1 MSSTLTGVCGLSWEV
16 TMSVLPRLYM
26 EEVLSELQRR
36 KIAVAREKVRHS
48 DLSRLLHEVMV
59 REYEQLQQHLR
70 TFYIH
75 TEKEFSPQ
83 TRAQEIHYV
92 HGHQRNLPGSQGING
107 NASQGVARNSP
118 NQENLLGTQGSH
130 GNASQGVARNSPNQE
145 KSPTMAVQE
154 NIPAQTVAKNTLPGN
169 LQGMQGVN
177 SSQGIVQ
184 NSPNQGISPIT
195 ERQQSL
201 QPRGKFITSQ
211 NVSQKSTDQLVQG
224 PSPITSMQ
232 QNLQAPS
239 AETSQRALNT
249 SPGNLPRIQCVYST
263 ASQSILQNSSNQ
275 HGMALITATQHNHPA
290 VFPQAMG
297 KKSSPGNVRETEGL
311 HGNASQ
317 SLAQNSPNPL
327 VHGILPVVTSSTQH
341 DNQAQ
346 LIQTVRTL
354 KNNVAGNSGGRQ
366 SNTQQSVP
374 QNTPGQPVQGTSPT
388 TATHQ
393 SLKVH
398 FAQSLANLKNN
409 LQGIK
414 PSIVT
419 TRTGA
424 PVHGK
429 SFTYSQPSRPQM
441 QVSPQVQSSPEAMP
455 PQLAQMIRNGPNLLN
470 TPTGLLRGHANPV
483 VKFPSGA
490 SAGQPS
496 SQTSAPIDPV
506 AWGRSF
512 SSTMKSQQE
521 AESGQQGLQKD
532 VVTNSNSSNSIH
544 ANLLGEVPSAA
555 RQPSPQ
561 PPGSQTDAPIDQCAW
576 ARSFSIAMKSQ
587 QEVVSGHQGLQ
598 KGVVTDSSHGNAS
611 PGVVQ
616 SSPNQPERES
626 SPETETPLQNLQT
639 QFEQAVQEA
648 RNSLPGASMPLDV
661 HAGQGGADRS
671 STSDTSFTM
680 AQTLQGTSV
689 QDNMHSNT
697 SPYDV
702 GQVNQISEPTEDR
715 TKNHDHQ
722 DMQGTFLT
730 NNCDATTD
738 VSFHS
743 AATNAEREE
752 DKYNDTRSTNATT
765 QESVAS
771 QQTFLT
777 LNQQSEHKT
786 SDMHD
791 SIRQHL
797 PEQDTTQSSQDNGRE
812 HSVQEPSETENT
824 HNLPSSNVVVKIEQE
839 DDYWSVP
846 CTTSTAN
853 SHVSDSPSP
862 CVVVKTEKDDNIETD
877 STLPLDYSAG
887 TSMERSSTVRTEND
901 LEEAWRQERLD
912 DHSSPE
918 QSQVTTSAPVQQV
931 MPQGLSMTHT
941 DQQESTSSS
950 LTLSESLTIRT
961 TPSQESRH
969 YAVHSSAGLPDL
981 DMNAYEFRDNS
992 RNLSQKRKTVRALL
1006 DDLKKAKQLKS
1017 DGVTNEE
1024 DPMGIVSAMKDWR
1037 EGRRYSQTNRREDV
1051 GPSVPLVG
1059 EGSVQ
1064 QLRTG
1069 NMQGGEQFSL
1079 ASAEADRTVR
1089 APRGVLHKCMF
1100 CPFETRLKT
1109 NLQYHL
1115 RDHAEI
1121 NVYRCGMCSFSAATK
1136 QTLDDHVATRHHEEL
1151 PFMCGVCGY
1160 RTGVKENLSTHM
1172 WVVHKAGK
1180 SFQCSLCEYST
1191 SYKTRLETHMINHH
1205 F

>member
-16 TMSVLPRLYM
+16 TMSVLPRLYI

-48 DLSRLLHEVMV
+48 DLLRLLHEVMV

-92 HGHQRNLPGSQGING
+92 HGHQRNLPGSQG
-107 NASQGVARNSP
+107 
-118 NQENLLGTQGSH
+118 SH
-130 GNASQGVARNSPNQE
+130 GNASQGVARNFPNQE

-154 NIPAQTVAKNTLPGN
+154 NIPAQTVAKDALPGN
-169 LQGMQGVN
+169 LQGMQGVCGN

-201 QPRGKFITSQ
+201 QPCGNANNRTSQ
-211 NVSQKSTDQLVQG
+211 NVSQKSPDQLVQG

-232 QNLQAPS
+232 QILQA
-239 AETSQRALNT
+239 QRAQAAHQAQNT
-249 SPGNLPRIQCVYST
+249 SAGNLPRIQSVYST

-275 HGMALITATQHNHPA
+275 QRMALITATQHNHP
-290 VFPQAMG
+290 VPFPQAME
-297 KKSSPGNVRETEGL
+297 KKSSPGNVRETEDS

-327 VHGILPVVTSSTQH
+327 VQGIPPTVASSTQH
-341 DNQAQ
+341 HQGQ
-346 LIQTVRTL
+346 LLQTVRTL
-354 KNNVAGNSGGRQ
+354 KNSLAGNLGGRQ
-366 SNTQQSVP
+366 SNTQQSVTH
-374 QNTPGQPVQGTSPT
+374 NTPGQPVQGTSPT

-393 SLKVH
+393 SLKAH
-398 FAQSLANLKNN
+398 FAQSLANLQNN
-409 LQGIK
+409 LPGIK

-441 QVSPQVQSSPEAMP
+441 QVSPQVQSSPQAMP

-483 VKFPSGA
+483 VKFPSRA

-496 SQTSAPIDPV
+496 SPTAAPIDPV
-506 AWGRSF
+506 AWARSF

-521 AESGQQGLQKD
+521 AESGQQGLQKG

-544 ANLLGEVPSAA
+544 ANLLGEFPSAA

-561 PPGSQTDAPIDQCAW
+561 PPGSQTDTPIDQCAW
-576 ARSFSIAMKSQ
+576 ARTFSIAMKSQ

-598 KGVVTDSSHGNAS
+598 KGVATNSSHDNTS

-616 SSPNQPERES
+616 SSPNQPERGS
-626 SPETETPLQNLQT
+626 SPETATPLQNLQT
-639 QFEQAVQEA
+639 QLEQAVQEA
-648 RNSLPGASMPLDV
+648 RNSLPGASMPSDV
-661 HAGQGGADRS
+661 HAGQGGVGMS
-671 STSDTSFTM
+671 SISDTSFTM
-680 AQTLQGTSV
+680 AQTVQATSV
-689 QDNMHSNT
+689 QDSNT

-702 GQVNQISEPTEDR
+702 GQANLISEPMDDR
-715 TKNHDHQ
+715 TKNPDHHDV
-722 DMQGTFLT
+722 QGTCLT

-752 DKYNDTRSTNATT
+752 DEYADTTSSNATT

-771 QQTFLT
+771 QQMLLT
-777 LNQQSEHKT
+777 LNQQSASENTSKT
-786 SDMHD
+786 PDMHD
-791 SIRQHL
+791 SIRQQL
-797 PEQDTTQSSQDNGRE
+797 PEQDSTQSSQNNGRE

-853 SHVSDSPSP
+853 SRVSDSPSP

-877 STLPLDYSAG
+877 SALPLDYSAG
-887 TSMERSSTVRTEND
+887 TSMERSTTVRTEND

-918 QSQVTTSAPVQQV
+918 QSQVTTSTPVQQV
-931 MPQGLSMTHT
+931 IPQGLPMTHT
-941 DQQESTSSS
+941 DQQESTSTS
-950 LTLSESLTIRT
+950 LTLSESLTIGT
-961 TPSQESRH
+961 TSSQESRH
-969 YAVHSSAGLPDL
+969 YAVQSSAGLPDL

-992 RNLSQKRKTVRALL
+992 RNLSQKRKTVQALL

-1037 EGRRYSQTNRREDV
+1037 EGRRNSQTNRREDV
-1051 GPSVPLVG
+1051 GPSVTLVG

-1069 NMQGGEQFSL
+1069 NMQGGEQFPL
-1079 ASAEADRTVR
+1079 ASAEANSTAR